1 MSRLSQPTPE
11 ELSAEQ
17 RAVYDAI
24 VGGKRS
30 SGPRLFELTAA
41 DGSLHG
47 PFNAM
52 LMSPELGGALQRVG
66 EVLRY
71 ESTLPA
77 SVRELVILMVSCDW
91 KCEFEWYAHSAVA
104 RHIGMPERTLDRLR
118 AGERPDDL
126 TDEESVAYDVC
137 TALSRDR
144 ALDDDL
150 YLRAREVYDERAV
163 TELVFLFGYYTTLA
177 AALNAFAVSPP
188 PGAAPVF
195 G

>member
-1 MSRLSQPTPE
+1 MSRLSQPVPE
-11 ELSAEQ
+11 ELSADQ

-30 SGPRLFELTAA
+30 SGPRLFELTAD

-77 SVRELVILMVSCDW
+77 TVRELVILMVSCDW
-91 KCEFEWYAHSAVA
+91 RCEFEWYAHSAVA
-104 RHIGMPERTLDRLR
+104 RHVGMPEGVLDQLR
-118 AGERPDDL
+118 AGVRPDGL
-126 TDEESVAYDVC
+126 SAEESAAYDVC
-137 TALSRDR
+137 AALARDR
-144 ALDDDL
+144 TVGDDL
-150 YLRAREVYDERAV
+150 YRVAREVFDERGV

-177 AALNAFAVSPP
+177 AALNAFAVPPP
-188 PGAAPVF
+188 PGATPVF